1 MFWEG
6 VNRNSPGTSAS
17 PMDRERVESWIRA
30 QMALESRKV
39 DEKAEQD
46 SRQGSLGH
54 MSQHGPEL
62 DVEVTNVTPFRSEC
76 GTHTLYALTC
86 RKGDKQWRVF
96 ERYSIIRRIYD
107 IARVSYPFVDG
118 RRRGDT
124 PGVCF
129 PDKML
134 LKSSQGALQ
143 RAEGLLLW
151 LSTYSHVPIVA
162 DFLMGDRSISGGLVQ
177 SQRSPQSRSEASTVG
192 HQNMSVHPSLNG
204 QDDSAPKGDV
214 RVSGGED
221 AEAGSTVS
229 RSTLTLSAL
238 RGGSDTAHFSRDD
251 GSSGGTSRQ
260 PSQDGNASSRSIA
273 TSGTSG
279 ISSLGVATGT
289 KRWRVAFLPAS
300 SPVKEMS
307 PYSASPASARMS
319 AAPHHVSDSII
330 NEALSPLSLNDSM
343 QASAEMQRRFNM
355 SADSSVPA
363 KGLSPH
369 GTEISRQV
377 GERSRQVGERSRQI
391 ASSAIGAAAQA
402 VGESAAGLSVPDCTA
417 KSSDSGN
424 HGNDTPD
431 GNKDPELD
439 HATLE
444 LFDRTPS
451 QTHSISTE
459 LHRMLNLGTFWHAA
473 RQSKPIPSA
482 ERNKG
487 ALKIRGQAGG
497 EQAKMAQGRNGNG
510 QQELGAEPAHPG
522 VSDRQRDLKTVSL
535 RAKAEQWLLK
545 PEEVSVGK
553 RMGQGAGGVI
563 YHAKWRGLDVVAKML
578 RPEGERDGNINREVA
593 RNDLINEICLLSH
606 LRHPCLVMFLGAVLS
621 PDANGETLLI
631 LNEYMSGGNLEDFF
645 TAKHRQLGVAHVSI
659 CLTLISMSHAHQ
671 CACRACVRPHWVQYV
686 PCHRLLRVLCMC
698 GHVCQD
704 ACMHMGAGT
713 GACA

>member
-1 MFWEG
+1 
-6 VNRNSPGTSAS
+6 
-17 PMDRERVESWIRA
+17 
-30 QMALESRKV
+30 
-39 DEKAEQD
+39 
-46 SRQGSLGH
+46 
-54 MSQHGPEL
+54 
-62 DVEVTNVTPFRSEC
+62 
-76 GTHTLYALTC
+76 
-86 RKGDKQWRVF
+86 
-96 ERYSIIRRIYD
+96 
-107 IARVSYPFVDG
+107 
-118 RRRGDT
+118 
-124 PGVCF
+124 
-129 PDKML
+129 
-134 LKSSQGALQ
+134 
-143 RAEGLLLW
+143 
-151 LSTYSHVPIVA
+151 
-162 DFLMGDRSISGGLVQ
+162 
-177 SQRSPQSRSEASTVG
+177 
-192 HQNMSVHPSLNG
+192 
-204 QDDSAPKGDV
+204 
-214 RVSGGED
+214 
-221 AEAGSTVS
+221 
-229 RSTLTLSAL
+229 
-238 RGGSDTAHFSRDD
+238 
-251 GSSGGTSRQ
+251 
-260 PSQDGNASSRSIA
+260 
-273 TSGTSG
+273 
-279 ISSLGVATGT
+279 
-289 KRWRVAFLPAS
+289 
-300 SPVKEMS
+300 
-307 PYSASPASARMS
+307 MS

-439 HATLE
+439 HGTLE